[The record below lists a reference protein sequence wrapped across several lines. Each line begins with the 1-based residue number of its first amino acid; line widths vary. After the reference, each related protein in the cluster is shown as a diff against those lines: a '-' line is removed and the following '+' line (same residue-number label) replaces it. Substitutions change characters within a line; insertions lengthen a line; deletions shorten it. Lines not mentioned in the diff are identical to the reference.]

1 MTHPLL
7 AAPGQDPGFFAPTA
21 PCQDPGVFVPSRR
34 QRRDAGS
41 SQTRALAGSVPTS
54 VNEAERSIEYVCSTE
69 DVDSYGTVL
78 RQNWDLTRY
87 NKNPVVL
94 FAHKCDRI
102 PVGRAVNVRVDN
114 KQLLAKVI
122 FATEEEC
129 KGAEDVWR
137 AVKNGYMPGISVGF
151 DWRTYRFEK
160 INGVE
165 VLVFDQNE
173 LRELSLCPVPSN
185 PNALARGASPLS
197 APAPVFSAPDP
208 NLLALER
215 LRSQRSSSPTPTE
228 VSMTP
233 EQLKALQ
240 DQLRAAEAG
249 NSANTREI
257 EILKERIAAGEKS
270 LLEARAALTQRDE
283 EIKTRAGKIDLLT
296 AEVERLRASETK
308 ALAEAKAAEERAIKA
323 EDDSI
328 RFILRQRMGEDVDP
342 VDVEH
347 LVRMKRN
354 FPDLYEREMAKR
366 DAAPKDGLTR
376 QTIPT
381 EPSGG
386 APRPAPPAAPAA
398 PGAKRSIGD
407 VVRSLAPSAPAP
419 AAPPALPAKG

>member
-1 MTHPLL
+1 MTHPLI

-21 PCQDPGVFVPSRR
+21 PCQDPGFFVPARR
-34 QRRDAGS
+34 QQRDAGS

-69 DVDSYGTVL
+69 DIDSYGTIL

-94 FAHKCDRI
+94 FAHKYDRI
-102 PVGRAVNVRVDN
+102 PVGRAINVRVDN
-114 KQLLAKVI
+114 KQLLARVV

-137 AVKNGYMPGISVGF
+137 AVKNGFMPGISVGF
-151 DWRTYRFEK
+151 DWRSYRFEQ

-185 PNALARGASPLS
+185 PNALARGAAPLS
-197 APAPVFSAPDP
+197 VPVVSVPDP
-208 NLLALER
+208 NLLTLER
-215 LRSQRSSSPTPTE
+215 LRSQRSSSPSPHHE

-240 DQLRAAEAG
+240 DQLRAAEST

-257 EILKERIAAGEKS
+257 ELLKERIAAGEKS
-270 LLEARAALTQRDE
+270 LLEARSALTQRDE
-283 EIKTRAGKIDLLT
+283 ELKTRAGKIDLLT

-308 ALAEAKAAEERAIKA
+308 ALADAKAAEERAIKA
-323 EDDSI
+323 EDDST

-366 DAAPKDGLTR
+366 EAAPKDGLTR

-386 APRPAPPAAPAA
+386 SPRQPPPAPPPA
-398 PGAKRSIGD
+398 PGTKRSVGD
-407 VVRSLAPSAPAP
+407 AVRSLMPPAPAP